1 LDIFDQK
8 IQYNVGLKY
17 KVIRFIADKIDST
30 MREVRK
36 NNKRIRKWEDV
47 PEKEWGEARER
58 TRKRNLK

>member
-1 LDIFDQK
+1 
-8 IQYNVGLKY
+8 
-17 KVIRFIADKIDST
+17 

-47 PEKEWGEARER
+47 PEKEWEEAKER